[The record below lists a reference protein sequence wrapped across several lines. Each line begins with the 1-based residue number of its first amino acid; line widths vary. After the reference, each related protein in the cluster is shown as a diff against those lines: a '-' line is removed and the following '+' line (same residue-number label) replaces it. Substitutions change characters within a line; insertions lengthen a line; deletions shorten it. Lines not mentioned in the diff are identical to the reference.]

1 MIRIICFLFI
11 YSFVF
16 AQESIP
22 VIEVSSS
29 VDTALITI
37 GDRIKYTIDIDHKSG
52 MRVLQPGAGVN
63 LGQFEI
69 KDYKI
74 HEPVTADDRV
84 HLKYEYWISVFDTGR
99 FVIPPF
105 PVAYFPSDT
114 TKDYKIIE
122 ASAINIYVE
131 SVLTDENKELR
142 DVKSPV
148 YIPFDYLSF
157 SLVVIGALI
166 LAAMI
171 FFGYKF
177 YQKRKESGYLFI
189 PPEPPRPAHEIAL
202 EALNAL
208 IAKDLLMQ
216 KEFKQ
221 YYIELSEIIRTYI
234 EGRFF
239 IKALEETSYE
249 ILNDIHQQ
257 EITEESYSAL
267 KELLE
272 LSDLVKFAKYLP
284 IEAENANSEM
294 LAREFIEGTMILMQP
309 VEEAEQDQTKVVSTV
324 EDNE

>member
-1 MIRIICFLFI
+1 MIRIIYFLFI
-11 YSFVF
+11 FSFIY
-16 AQESIP
+16 AQESKPI
-22 VIEVSSS
+22 IEVSSS

-37 GDRIKYTIDIDHKSG
+37 GDRIKYTIDIDHRSG

-74 HEPVTADDRV
+74 HDPVTDDDRV

-148 YIPFDYLSF
+148 YIPFDYLAF
-157 SLVVIGALI
+157 SLIVVGALM

-177 YQKRKESGYLFI
+177 YKKRKESGYLFK
-189 PPEPPRPAHEIAL
+189 PPEPPRPAHEIAI
-202 EALNAL
+202 EALDTL
-208 IAKDLLMQ
+208 IARDLPGQ
-216 KEFKQ
+216 GEFKQ
-221 YYIELSEIIRTYI
+221 YYIELSDIIRVYI

-249 ILNDIHQQ
+249 ILRDIRRQ
-257 EITEESYSAL
+257 EISNENYTGL

-272 LSDLVKFAKYLP
+272 LSDLVKFAKYKP
-284 IEAENANSEM
+284 DEAENANSET
-294 LAREFIEGTMILMQP
+294 LAREFIEGTMIIMQP
-309 VEEAEQDQTKVVSTV
+309 AEETESDKTEVVSAV
-324 EDNE
+324 DDKE

>member
-11 YSFVF
+11 YIFVF

-131 SVLTDENKELR
+131 SVITDENKELR

-272 LSDLVKFAKYLP
+272 LSDLVKFAKYQP
-284 IEAENANSEM
+284 VEAENANSEM

>member
-1 MIRIICFLFI
+1 MIRIAYFLFI
-11 YSFVF
+11 FSFIY
-16 AQESIP
+16 AQESKPI
-22 VIEVSSS
+22 IEVSSS

-37 GDRIKYTIDIDHKSG
+37 GDRIKYTIDIDHRSG

-74 HEPVTADDRV
+74 HEPVTEDDRV

-131 SVLTDENKELR
+131 SVITDENKELR

-148 YIPFDYLSF
+148 YIPFDYLAF
-157 SLVVIGALI
+157 SLIVIGSLV
-166 LAAMI
+166 LAAII

-177 YQKRKESGYLFI
+177 YKKRKESGYLFK
-189 PPEPPRPAHEIAL
+189 PPEPPIPAHEIAF
-202 EALNAL
+202 EALDAL
-208 IAKDLLMQ
+208 IAKDLPGQ
-216 KEFKQ
+216 GEFKQ
-221 YYIELSEIIRTYI
+221 YYTELSDIIRIYI

-249 ILNDIHQQ
+249 ILRDIKRQ
-257 EITEESYSAL
+257 EISNENYAGL
-267 KELLE
+267 KELLD
-272 LSDLVKFAKYLP
+272 LSDLVKFAKYKP
-284 IEAENANSEM
+284 DENENTNSES
-294 LAREFIEGTMILMQP
+294 LARQFITGTMIIMQQA
-309 VEEAEQDQTKVVSTV
+309 EETEP
-324 EDNE
+324 DNTELVPAVDDKE

>member
-1 MIRIICFLFI
+1 MIRIAYFLFI
-11 YSFVF
+11 FSFIY
-16 AQESIP
+16 AQESKPI
-22 VIEVSSS
+22 IEVSSS

-37 GDRIKYTIDIDHKSG
+37 GDRIKYTIDIDHRSG

-74 HEPVTADDRV
+74 HEPVTEDDRV

-131 SVLTDENKELR
+131 SVITDENKELR

-148 YIPFDYLSF
+148 YIPFDYLAF
-157 SLVVIGALI
+157 SLIVIGSLI
-166 LAAMI
+166 LAAII

-177 YQKRKESGYLFI
+177 YKKRKESGYLFK
-189 PPEPPRPAHEIAL
+189 PPEPPIPAHEIAF
-202 EALNAL
+202 EALDAL
-208 IAKDLLMQ
+208 IAKDLPGQ
-216 KEFKQ
+216 GEFKQ
-221 YYIELSEIIRTYI
+221 YYTELSDIIRIYI

-249 ILNDIHQQ
+249 ILRDIKRQ
-257 EITEESYSAL
+257 EISNENYAGL
-267 KELLE
+267 KELLD
-272 LSDLVKFAKYLP
+272 LSDLVKFAKYKP
-284 IEAENANSEM
+284 DENENTNSES
-294 LAREFIEGTMILMQP
+294 LARQFITGTMIIMQQA
-309 VEEAEQDQTKVVSTV
+309 EETEP
-324 EDNE
+324 DNTELVPAVDDKK